1 MNLAVAMPVCNRPH
15 YLSPVLESW
24 RDVRGISD
32 VPMFF
37 RCEPG
42 YPDMPPLVRR
52 ERPAG
57 PGEVVVNGECL
68 GNDQNMKAAI
78 TSAFAGGADF
88 VAAAED
94 DVMVSADLLEYMTW
108 AAGAYTADRQV
119 LAVCTHQDAP
129 PGPLDE
135 VRRTAWFW
143 GGSCW
148 GMWRDRWNEVS
159 PGWPP
164 SGSGYDGYLWPLVQA
179 GRVCIQPLATR
190 CKNIGEIGVNTRGD
204 SFQAAWDR
212 QQFTPDVPP
221 QSYRELAG
229 LYGPDGR
236 QIR

>member
-78 TSAFAGGADF
+78 TSAFADGAEF
-88 VAAAED
+88 VVAAED

-108 AAGAYTADRQV
+108 AAGAYAADRQV

-143 GGSCW
+143 GG
-148 GMWRDRWNEVS
+148 
-159 PGWPP
+159 
-164 SGSGYDGYLWPLVQA
+164 
-179 GRVCIQPLATR
+179 
-190 CKNIGEIGVNTRGD
+190 
-204 SFQAAWDR
+204 
-212 QQFTPDVPP
+212 
-221 QSYRELAG
+221 
-229 LYGPDGR
+229 
-236 QIR
+236 